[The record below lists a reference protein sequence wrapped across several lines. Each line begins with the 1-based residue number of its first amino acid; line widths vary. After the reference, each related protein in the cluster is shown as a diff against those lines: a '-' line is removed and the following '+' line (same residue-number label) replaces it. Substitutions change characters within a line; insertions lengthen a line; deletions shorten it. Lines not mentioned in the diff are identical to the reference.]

1 MDKIEIIEIA
11 QPITNEVIKY
21 VVIDHGDDQFT
32 SMPKSQWDELE
43 AQREQSG
50 TL

>member
-1 MDKIEIIEIA
+1 MIKETYLDVYA
-11 QPITNEVIKY
+11 NEMVIVY
-21 VVIDHGDDQFT
+21 NEDG
-32 SMPKSQWDELE
+32 SYWSGLKSTWDELE